1 MSCDFPKGCTKDA
14 TVGTRCRSHK
24 LRPHVTHEGRRC
36 GYAPCSKPLD
46 PKRNTRARFCERAC
60 KDKQRVVEGRAAA
73 SSRKHY
79 FSSRYQTTLE
89 KVNEMAE
96 DGCQICG
103 TTDWPG
109 RHARP
114 HVDHDHAQGHVR
126 GILCS
131 ECNIGLG
138 KFKDNPELLLAAIQ
152 YLKRTQRM

>member
-1 MSCDFPKGCTKDA
+1 MIDKLGAASGLQGIEHPQGFLGGQPVKFTLQGGQHVLA
-14 TVGTRCRSHK
+14 QRVEGLRTVERQ
-24 LRPHVTHEGRRC
+24 RPHAALVHL
-36 GYAPCSKPLD
+36 AQQ
-46 PKRNTRARFCERAC
+46 
-60 KDKQRVVEGRAAA
+60 QRVVEGRAAA
-73 SSRKHY
+73 SSKKHY

-89 KVNEMAE
+89 KVNEMAK

-114 HVDHDHAQGHVR
+114 HVDHDHAYGHVR

-138 KFKDNPELLLAAIQ
+138 KFKDNPELLMAAIQ
-152 YLKRTQRM
+152 YLKRTQPV